1 VLWVM
6 LMLVRV
12 LVQCRNMAKDEEIV
26 SECVSEDALQVAT
39 SLLTRSLTHSHL
51 LLVFLWPCSRC
62 ISCILLKINVVATE
76 SPGSLISRRSLWL
89 TEGSICRG
97 QIR

>member
-1 VLWVM
+1 M

-39 SLLTRSLTHSHL
+39 SLLAHPLTCL
-51 LLVFLWPCSRC
+51 LLAFFFCASSCGRAR
-62 ISCILLKINVVATE
+62 CILLKINVVATE

>member
-1 VLWVM
+1 M

-39 SLLTRSLTHSHL
+39 SLLARSLTHSAHL
-51 LLVFLWPCSRC
+51 LAARLLVAVLAACC
-62 ISCILLKINVVATE
+62 
-76 SPGSLISRRSLWL
+76 
-89 TEGSICRG
+89 
-97 QIR
+97 

>member
-1 VLWVM
+1 M

-51 LLVFLWPCSRC
+51 LLVFLWPCSLHQLHPVEDKCRRDGKSRQPY
-62 ISCILLKINVVATE
+62 IASLLVAD
-76 SPGSLISRRSLWL
+76 GRIYL
-89 TEGSICRG
+89 
-97 QIR
+97 

>member
-1 VLWVM
+1 M

-39 SLLTRSLTHSHL
+39 SLLTR
-51 LLVFLWPCSRC
+51 CSS
-62 ISCILLKINVVATE
+62 SCGRALAA
-76 SPGSLISRRSLWL
+76 SAAS
-89 TEGSICRG
+89 C
-97 QIR
+97 